1 MRAQP
6 YLSLLDFHGGLRLGL
21 LASFFTLFGPQLWL
35 PAQDE
40 GGKGEG
46 QKQGEEA
53 ARAKPAYDLVGWGQL
68 KPVKGNEGFF
78 EFACTAREK
87 GRWRKLKTF
96 VKLSDDLKVLADS
109 RVELSEFKKDDK
121 VYALGKNRED
131 TSVSPM
137 GLSVTYYRIIGVQA
151 LLRGKGI
158 QVNKEYRDRKDK
170 AVRWLDMLVETND
183 GQLEVTFFEQKGYRV
198 EVSKRTLLLSR
209 MPAEASLI
217 TSNSKG
223 LYAFVL
229 GKKSDERPDT
239 GRKSD
244 AKKPVFS
251 TTRVIVLDPVAVK
264 LGLYQKLYN

>member
-1 MRAQP
+1 MTAQLQ
-6 YLSLLDFHGGLRLGL
+6 LSAPDFRDRLRRGL
-21 LASFFTLFGPQLWL
+21 LAGLLFLISLQLPL
-35 PAQDE
+35 SAQDE
-40 GGKGEG
+40 GEKGR
-46 QKQGEEA
+46 KQAEKA
-53 ARAKPAYDLVGWGQL
+53 AKTQPAYDLGGWGQL

-87 GRWRKLKTF
+87 GRWRKLKAF

-121 VYALGKNRED
+121 VFALGKNRED

-209 MPAEASLI
+209 MPVEASLI
-217 TSNSKG
+217 TANGKG

-251 TTRVIVLDPVAVK
+251 TTRVIVLDPMAVK